1 MEKLHEKM
9 QFLCLLQFLF
19 CAPPP
24 PPITSFLT
32 FSTSYIF
39 DYIYLYDYTWRPPPP
54 LKNNIILN
62 YIVFI

>member
-1 MEKLHEKM
+1 MKKCN
-9 QFLCLLQFLF
+9 FYVYYSFYF
-19 CAPPP
+19 ASP

-39 DYIYLYDYTWRPPPP
+39 DYIYLYDYAWRPPPP